1 MGGFYILLSPIC
13 IVSMANKR
21 ELTDSL
27 EGLAFLLFDQII
39 LCWFYTTV
47 RLEIVLMMFLDLLC
61 CVSNESWDYQG
72 CLCWNCTGVDVSNIL
87 KGLPK
92 FTVVGHRGHEMNI
105 LQSTD
110 NKMKT
115 FKRIQFFRSIKLLII
130 HLISLNLTFRY
141 LFLDMCC
148 VFVLCS
154 PRMTF

>member
-1 MGGFYILLSPIC
+1 MWNFS
-13 IVSMANKR
+13 VDNW
-21 ELTDSL
+21 
-27 EGLAFLLFDQII
+27 QII
-39 LCWFYTTV
+39 LYWFYTMV

-61 CVSNESWDYQG
+61 CVSNESWDYQD
-72 CLCWNCTGVDVSNIL
+72 CLCWNCTGVDVTNIP

-92 FTVVGHRGHEMNI
+92 FTVGGHRGHEMNI

>member
-1 MGGFYILLSPIC
+1 
-13 IVSMANKR
+13 
-21 ELTDSL
+21 
-27 EGLAFLLFDQII
+27 
-39 LCWFYTTV
+39 
-47 RLEIVLMMFLDLLC
+47 MMFLDLLC

-148 VFVLCS
+148 VMKDDTPIIFHDNFIISEENGNVVERPVLFS
-154 PRMTF
+154 SFQPDVALLMKKLQHQYPVSI